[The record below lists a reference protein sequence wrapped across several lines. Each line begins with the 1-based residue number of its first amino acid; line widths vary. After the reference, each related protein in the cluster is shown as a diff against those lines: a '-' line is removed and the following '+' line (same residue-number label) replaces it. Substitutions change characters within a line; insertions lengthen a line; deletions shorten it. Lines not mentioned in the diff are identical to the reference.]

1 MQYIIYS
8 LTIVFIFV
16 LFKMLEFKVSKEENK
31 DVKSIVKESIIVL
44 ISSLGAILIVDQI
57 NPLSLI
63 GGNAPN
69 AFLNDPEF

>member
-8 LTIVFIFV
+8 LSIVFVFV
-16 LFKMLEFKVSKEENK
+16 LFKMLEFKVSKDDNRDFK
-31 DVKSIVKESIIVL
+31 PVVKESILVL

-57 NPLSLI
+57 NPMSFI

>member
-8 LTIVFIFV
+8 LSIVFVFV

-31 DVKSIVKESIIVL
+31 NVKSIVKESILVL

-57 NPLSLI
+57 NPMSLI
-63 GGNAPN
+63 SGNTPN

>member
-8 LTIVFIFV
+8 LSIVFVFV
-16 LFKMLEFKVSKEENK
+16 LFKMLEFKVSKDDNRDFK
-31 DVKSIVKESIIVL
+31 PVVKESILVL

-57 NPLSLI
+57 NPMSFI
-63 GGNAPN
+63 GGNGPN